1 VNGHGRLLLGLLVG
15 GILVW
20 AALLAY
26 AWVTN
31 REAVDRNE
39 TALAALCAQRADL
52 DVRID
57 RTISL
62 LQEFPGP
69 LVFGIPREYV
79 TDGLRQNQ
87 VTRKNLNILDC
98 QEAP

>member
-1 VNGHGRLLLGLLVG
+1 MNGHSRLLVGLLVG

-20 AALLAY
+20 AALIVY
-26 AWVTN
+26 AWTEN
-31 REAVDRNE
+31 RVAVDRNE
-39 TALAALCAQRADL
+39 TALVALCAQRADL

-57 RTISL
+57 RTLAL

-98 QEAP
+98 